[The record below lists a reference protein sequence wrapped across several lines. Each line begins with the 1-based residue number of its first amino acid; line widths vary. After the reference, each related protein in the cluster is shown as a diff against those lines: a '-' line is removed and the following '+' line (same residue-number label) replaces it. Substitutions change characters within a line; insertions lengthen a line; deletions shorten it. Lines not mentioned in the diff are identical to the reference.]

1 MVESFTEDDIA
12 REIEAMKNAENKSS
26 NPLSGQDL
34 NGYAEGI
41 KAPPKR
47 RGPPTRKKST

>member
-12 REIEAMKNAENKSS
+12 REIEAMKNADNKEST
-26 NPLSGQDL
+26 PISGQNL
-34 NGYAEGI
+34 NQFSEGI

-47 RGPPTRKKST
+47 RGPPTRK